1 MNEKVKAPLK
11 GNRFAVSLESFL
23 VFSFVSVLAVPLAI
37 STQLSMRNFA
47 ISISIGITSTT
58 FMGLFIFL
66 ANKTTHNLQKS
77 FDRTSQFL
85 ITLTIIALAGAFR
98 GVILYFSFDF
108 AQFIQPSGLI
118 NRIISSC
125 ATTLF
130 WLSLCSLVIEDTRVF
145 RRRFENILKSTIL
158 TLAQDIRTSNK
169 TMFSR
174 ELDTELS
181 QIDIRLNKVFD
192 EAKRA
197 TVNTNNLRLAASQVR
212 DIVNESIRPLS
223 HRLWLDQKMLV
234 PKIKLKETIIESI
247 RHLNVPALPTALFI
261 LLTSV
266 FNLTS
271 EYGALRGII
280 GSTTVFVIPYLFFHL
295 YQRFARSKMDGN
307 FYANLV
313 VLFLPGVLTGLVLY
327 VTNEFYLKNDSGL
340 LGFVYI
346 GIVLVVAL
354 LASVRNLS
362 RSDREDL
369 LEILSSAFQRS
380 SAATVREDH
389 GLEVASYLHNA
400 LQSELLALSYQLEQ
414 SALNPNVENS
424 RAILEQMGSRINRS
438 ISNDFA
444 EFHEE
449 PLKRLERVQV
459 AWKGIVSVDL
469 KLDPLILN
477 DSAQNLL
484 LVQII
489 DESISNAVRYA
500 RAKSI
505 WIEISKTEDGSKSI
519 IIRNDG
525 LELLNGSIGMGSE
538 WLDSFTG
545 GRWSRTHDGRHTILE
560 LLL

>member
-1 MNEKVKAPLK
+1 
-11 GNRFAVSLESFL
+11 
-23 VFSFVSVLAVPLAI
+23 
-37 STQLSMRNFA
+37 
-47 ISISIGITSTT
+47 
-58 FMGLFIFL
+58 
-66 ANKTTHNLQKS
+66 
-77 FDRTSQFL
+77 
-85 ITLTIIALAGAFR
+85 
-98 GVILYFSFDF
+98 
-108 AQFIQPSGLI
+108 
-118 NRIISSC
+118 
-125 ATTLF
+125 
-130 WLSLCSLVIEDTRVF
+130 
-145 RRRFENILKSTIL
+145 
-158 TLAQDIRTSNK
+158 
-169 TMFSR
+169 
-174 ELDTELS
+174 
-181 QIDIRLNKVFD
+181 
-192 EAKRA
+192 
-197 TVNTNNLRLAASQVR
+197 
-212 DIVNESIRPLS
+212 
-223 HRLWLDQKMLV
+223 MLV

-346 GIVLVVAL
+346 GIALVVAL

-362 RSDREDL
+362 RSDRQDL

-525 LELLNGSIGMGSE
+525 LELLNGSKGMGSE

-545 GRWSRTHDGRHTILE
+545 GRWSRTNDGRHTILE

>member
-1 MNEKVKAPLK
+1 
-11 GNRFAVSLESFL
+11 
-23 VFSFVSVLAVPLAI
+23 
-37 STQLSMRNFA
+37 
-47 ISISIGITSTT
+47 
-58 FMGLFIFL
+58 
-66 ANKTTHNLQKS
+66 
-77 FDRTSQFL
+77 
-85 ITLTIIALAGAFR
+85 
-98 GVILYFSFDF
+98 
-108 AQFIQPSGLI
+108 
-118 NRIISSC
+118 
-125 ATTLF
+125 
-130 WLSLCSLVIEDTRVF
+130 
-145 RRRFENILKSTIL
+145 
-158 TLAQDIRTSNK
+158 
-169 TMFSR
+169 MFSR

-192 EAKRA
+192 EATRA

-346 GIVLVVAL
+346 GIALVVAL

-362 RSDREDL
+362 RSDRQDL

-525 LELLNGSIGMGSE
+525 LELLNGSKGMGSE

-545 GRWSRTHDGRHTILE
+545 GRWSRTNDGRHTILE